1 MARSLANGRRCRW
14 LDRADVAYSIQQI
27 RFKQT
32 GGNMDSG
39 IRTALFVLLG
49 VVVLLFVTAVL
60 ASTEG

>member
-1 MARSLANGRRCRW
+1 
-14 LDRADVAYSIQQI
+14 
-27 RFKQT
+27 
-32 GGNMDSG
+32 MDSG